1 MENLMV
7 ENKFSINGDHVM
19 LTNYPVNPRIRAYGK
34 ARIDLATRL
43 NNAADW
49 DEHWKPA
56 SNPFPLTWGESWK
69 HCIEYR
75 VDDFAAEVGFFID
88 VLGFSVNA
96 LDHSYA
102 MFTSPQQDFFF
113 AFVPTAANEAP
124 TSPDAFR
131 LQFMVRDVTS
141 TYQELLRRGIAF
153 ELTPQPLCPA
163 SSIQIT
169 SFRTPNGIPVEIWG
183 IAMENSISLPEMK
196 LAKNLQDL
204 VNSDQKDG
212 QSADEHEDA
221 EELDDE
227 YEDDELDDGKYDESE
242 EEEKDDD
249 NVGDVDL
256 DDESDE
262 NEDMDA
268 PGEEDEEED
277 DEEDLDEEE
286 DNDESDEDEYDEEED
301 DDEEYDE
308 DDYEIDG
315 DEDDDYDDDDKDEYS
330 SSTNH
335 DPKKSHEKN
344 SFPEAKFMKSNSFT
358 KPAGSQQTPLLEYV
372 DLESA

>member
-1 MENLMV
+1 MV
-7 ENKFSINGDHVM
+7 DDKFSIDGDHVM

-34 ARIDLATRL
+34 ARIDLAVRL
-43 NNAADW
+43 NNTADW
-49 DEHWKPA
+49 DEHWKPP

-113 AFVPTAANEAP
+113 AFVPTEANEAP

-131 LQFMVRDVTS
+131 LQFMVRDVS
-141 TYQELLRRGIAF
+141 ATYQELLCRGIAF

-163 SSIQIT
+163 SSMQIT

-183 IAMENSISLPEMK
+183 IAMENSISLPEMN
-196 LAKNLQDL
+196 LGKNLQDL
-204 VNSDQKDG
+204 VNSAQKDG
-212 QSADEHEDA
+212 SSADEDEDA

-227 YEDDELDDGKYDESE
+227 YADDELDDDDVEADDLE
-242 EEEKDDD
+242 E
-249 NVGDVDL
+249 
-256 DDESDE
+256 ESDE

-277 DEEDLDEEE
+277 DEEDLDEE
-286 DNDESDEDEYDEEED
+286 DDSDESDEDEYDEEED

-308 DDYEIDG
+308 DDYEVDG
-315 DEDDDYDDDDKDEYS
+315 DDEDDDYDNEDNDEYS
-330 SSTNH
+330 SSTNR
-335 DPKKSHEKN
+335 DPKKRHEMN
-344 SFPEAKFMKSNSFT
+344 SFPEAKVMKSNSFA
-358 KPAGSQQTPLLEYV
+358 KPAASQQTLLLEYV